1 MVSTDTSNIFF
12 SLFVLSVDGMLR
24 KEALVVFTSLSQL
37 MVENPEELISHLHG
51 WVYCWIAIAVARS

>member
-37 MVENPEELISHLHG
+37 MVENPEELISNLHG
-51 WVYCWIAIAVARS
+51 WVYCCIAIGVARS